1 MKKLSHLIL
10 SLFLFMVSCV
20 TGNDDSQVLEEHQK
34 ALETTPRVLNLQV
47 NGVEMKRDSLSH
59 WIPVAAVPGDILTI
73 TFILDSGNG
82 ATSSVLQYSRYY
94 HYDFTP
100 FGLQTGV
107 DPGYEL
113 IIEEVYPEGETE
125 ESITY
130 VVPELDDDGF
140 EFFPGDVINIAF
152 WTENTNGSVGYNDF
166 NIQFE

>member
-1 MKKLSHLIL
+1 MI
-10 SLFLFMVSCV
+10 LFLGSCV
-20 TGNDDSQVLEEHQK
+20 TGNDDNQLLRDMQAE
-34 ALETTPRVLNLQV
+34 LETTPRVLDLQV
-47 NGVEMKRDSLSH
+47 NGQAMQRDSLSQ
-59 WIPVAAVPGDILTI
+59 WIPVATVPGDILTI
-73 TFILDSGNG
+73 TFILDSGHG
-82 ATSSVLQYSRYY
+82 VTSSVLQYSRYY

-100 FGLQTGV
+100 FGLETGV